1 MFSKSPFLWHIPS
14 TAPPHRDS
22 CVACSVTR
30 ARVAGKNGMDIVT
43 HVLTW
48 EWNLEKAHRVKKT
61 RYSRTWIEHFLFFL
75 ALMSLNGTPEAGV
88 FKARPRWRASSRP
101 REHSALQVAWERS
114 TDIVPCATGHSST
127 STRFFPRTQ
136 MLAMATRT
144 GCYTEVGFLTKE
156 ICDET
161 LGHH

>member
-14 TAPPHRDS
+14 TALPHRDI

-30 ARVAGKNGMDIVT
+30 ARVAGKNGVDIVT

-48 EWNLEKAHRVKKT
+48 EWNLEKAHRVKKN

-114 TDIVPCATGHSST
+114 THMYLVPLDTAALPLGSFQGHRCWQCLQGQGVTLRWDFS
-127 STRFFPRTQ
+127 PRRYV
-136 MLAMATRT
+136 MR
-144 GCYTEVGFLTKE
+144 
-156 ICDET
+156 
-161 LGHH
+161 H

>member
-14 TAPPHRDS
+14 TASPHRDI
-22 CVACSVTR
+22 CVACSVTS
-30 ARVAGKNGMDIVT
+30 ARVAGKNGVDIVT

-114 TDIVPCATGHSST
+114 THMYLVPLDTAALPLSSFQGHRCWQWLQGQGATLRWDFS
-127 STRFFPRTQ
+127 PRRYV
-136 MLAMATRT
+136 MR
-144 GCYTEVGFLTKE
+144 
-156 ICDET
+156 
-161 LGHH
+161 H